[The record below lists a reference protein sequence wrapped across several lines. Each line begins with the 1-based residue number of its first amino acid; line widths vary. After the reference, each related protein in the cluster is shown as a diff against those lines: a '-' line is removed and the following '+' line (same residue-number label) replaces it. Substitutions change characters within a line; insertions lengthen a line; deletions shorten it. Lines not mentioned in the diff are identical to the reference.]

1 MIKQSQGPETEQEKI
16 YPPLW
21 SWKLQFPLFVALY
34 HQSSQTESEEK
45 NCFIVKVPW
54 HFSNLLIIQ
63 NVYTKEIMTTLI
75 GANELSNS

>member
-45 NCFIVKVPW
+45 NCF
-54 HFSNLLIIQ
+54 

-75 GANELSNS
+75 GACELSNS

>member
-45 NCFIVKVPW
+45 NCFNVYTKEKNC
-54 HFSNLLIIQ
+54 F

-75 GANELSNS
+75 GACELSNS